1 MDPDVRSSRV
11 ESEFF
16 QQFGRILGGFFA
28 RKHRIAPRYQ
38 VPVNSRQAGRHGFF
52 AQFVH
57 SCAGRFDGTEVLD
70 EFLHVVDRKVGL
82 AVHRP
87 IIRFRKIFFDNQVAD
102 LVERFGRHPSRIEDF
117 LFVAFRVGVDVEPVV
132 IGPHQREFQF
142 FGIRRFQEAFVQ
154 RAVQERPVVVVI
166 PVENENVDPVVG
178 CRVDL
183 TGHLRRVF
191 FVGISPGRH
200 FGLLLAVETG
210 TGFLDQF
217 PFGPAVALEA
227 VVTSVVGVVIR
238 EIVAGYR
245 DPVGVFRLFRR
256 GAAGCECNSQRGAG
270 DRGKDFHFE
279 SVLDRVIFVD

>member
-1 MDPDVRSSRV
+1 MSKAV
-11 ESEFF
+11 
-16 QQFGRILGGFFA
+16 LFFA
-28 RKHRIAPRYQ
+28 
-38 VPVNSRQAGRHGFF
+38 
-52 AQFVH
+52 
-57 SCAGRFDGTEVLD
+57 DGTEECEAL
-70 EFLHVVDRKVGL
+70 L
-82 AVHRP
+82 
-87 IIRFRKIFFDNQVAD
+87 VAD
-102 LVERFGRHPSRIEDF
+102 LLRRARVEVIIASAMGRRALVSSHGIHLNADALAEDVDYSDVDMVILPGGIPGTPNLAENKTVTDTCVSFARAGKKVAAICAAPSILASLGLLEGRN
-117 LFVAFRVGVDVEPVV
+117 ATAHAG
-132 IGPHQREFQF
+132 FQDKLA
-142 FGIRRFQEAFVQ
+142 GAIVHDE
-154 RAVQERPVVVVI
+154 EVVVVI